1 MAMYTKTRPANL
13 NQSLLTQLL
22 NAMPGGS
29 MPSSREWWVV
39 SLGIIFIIAG
49 LRFLPDAF
57 TSIINAVGVALW
69 IATGVGIIVTRRWI
83 ARYVRE

>member
-1 MAMYTKTRPANL
+1 
-13 NQSLLTQLL
+13 
-22 NAMPGGS
+22 

-39 SLGIIFIIAG
+39 GLGIVFVIAG

-57 TSIINAVGVALW
+57 TSTINAVGVAIW
-69 IATGVGIIVTRRWI
+69 IATGIGIIVARRWI

>member
-1 MAMYTKTRPANL
+1 
-13 NQSLLTQLL
+13 
-22 NAMPGGS
+22 
-29 MPSSREWWVV
+29 MPSSREWWVIG
-39 SLGIIFIIAG
+39 LGIIFIIVG

-69 IATGVGIIVTRRWI
+69 IATGVGFIVARRWI

>member
-1 MAMYTKTRPANL
+1 
-13 NQSLLTQLL
+13 
-22 NAMPGGS
+22 
-29 MPSSREWWVV
+29 MPSGREWWVV
-39 SLGIIFIIAG
+39 GLGMVFIVVG

-69 IATGVGIIVTRRWI
+69 IATGVGIIMVRKRI